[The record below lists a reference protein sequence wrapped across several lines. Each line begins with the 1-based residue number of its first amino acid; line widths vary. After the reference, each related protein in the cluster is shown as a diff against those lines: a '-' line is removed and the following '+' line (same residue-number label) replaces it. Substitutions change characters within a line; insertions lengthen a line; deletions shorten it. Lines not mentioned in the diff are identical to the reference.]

1 MARPRP
7 EGPKLPRGVEA
18 LPETRGRR
26 RYRAVVRR
34 GRGVVANLGLYDSPW
49 HAAAAVDEA
58 VRALHGPDR
67 PPIDIPKDEQ
77 PSAEEVR
84 RIAERVRARL
94 GIGPRPARGPDRAPA
109 AETLMD
115 LLSTTLAAVGRA
127 EVAAATEV
135 DPALDRAARRLVR
148 DAEALF
154 WCRSAGHPP
163 AAEALAEALS
173 QRLDRTL
180 RRGDAAHRLLA
191 DLDGDPEALARWLVH
206 PDAFP
211 GRRARGFRA
220 EVEHLYTSVDPTNED
235 VSDHAWAVTLG
246 LAPPFTA
253 SRVRAAYRERSKSAH
268 PDAGGSHE
276 AFVRLQTAYEQAMA
290 YCERLH

>member
-7 EGPKLPRGVEA
+7 EGPKLPKGVEA
-18 LPETRGRR
+18 LPESRGIR
-26 RYRAVVRR
+26 RYRATVRR
-34 GRGVVANLGLYDSPW
+34 GKGVVVNLGLYDSPW

-77 PSAEEVR
+77 PSADEVR
-84 RIAERVRARL
+84 RITERVRERL
-94 GIGPRPARGPDRAPA
+94 GLGPKASRGPDLAPA

-115 LLSTTLAAVGRA
+115 LLATTLAAVGRA
-127 EVAAATEV
+127 EVAAASEV
-135 DPALDRAARRLVR
+135 EPALDRAARRLVR

-180 RRGDAAHRLLA
+180 RRGDAARGLLA
-191 DLDGDPEALARWLVH
+191 DLDGDAEALARWLVH

-220 EVEHLYTSVDPTNED
+220 EVEHLYKSAEPDDED
-235 VSDHAWAVTLG
+235 ASDHAWAATLG
-246 LAPPFTA
+246 IAPPFTA
-253 SRVRAAYRERSKSAH
+253 SRVRAAYRERSKLAH
-268 PDAGGSHE
+268 PDAGGSAE
-276 AFVRLQTAYEQAMA
+276 AFVRLQAAYEQAMA
-290 YCERLH
+290 YCDP